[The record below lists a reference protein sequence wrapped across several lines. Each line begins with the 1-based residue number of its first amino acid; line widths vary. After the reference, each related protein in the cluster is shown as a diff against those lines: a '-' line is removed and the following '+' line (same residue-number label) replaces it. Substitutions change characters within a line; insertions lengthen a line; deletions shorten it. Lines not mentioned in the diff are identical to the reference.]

1 MKKIAFTKKGFN
13 DLKTELEQLHK
24 QRPEA
29 VNNLQT
35 ARNMGDLSENGAY
48 RATKSKLMSIDRRI
62 RFLKSVI
69 DRAYVGESLDKN
81 IVDIGC
87 KVTVNDGKEER
98 IFYIVG
104 GYESDLFK
112 GDISCYSP
120 VGRALMRRS
129 VGEMVAITTP
139 TTKKYYK
146 INQIEY

>member
-1 MKKIAFTKKGFN
+1 
-13 DLKTELEQLHK
+13 
-24 QRPEA
+24 
-29 VNNLQT
+29 
-35 ARNMGDLSENGAY
+35 MGDLSENGAY